1 MNKKIDIRI
10 LDSRIG
16 TIFPFMN
23 YVTKGSSAIDLRACI
38 KKKLKLSSLESIL
51 LPTGIAIHISNPEIT
66 AMILPRSGL
75 GHIFGIVLGN
85 SVGLLDSD
93 YQGQIMVSIWNRSKK
108 EYTVQPGDRIAQM
121 VFVPVIRPVF
131 NVVNNFTISTERGK
145 KGFGHSGNQ

>member
-1 MNKKIDIRI
+1 MNKKINIRI

-16 TIFPFMN
+16 TIFPCLN
-23 YVTKGSSAIDLRACI
+23 YVTEGSSAIDLRACI

-51 LPTGIAIHISNPEIT
+51 LPTGIAIHIANPKIT

-85 SVGLLDSD
+85 LVGLLDSD
-93 YQGQIMVSIWNRSKK
+93 YQGQIMVSIWNRGKK
-108 EYTVQPGDRIAQM
+108 EYIIQPGDRIAQM

-131 NVVNNFTISTERGK
+131 NVVNNFNIITERGK